1 MLPINFE
8 WVWDMSHYVFHGGL
22 WFALSVIGAGMT
34 FCLLKTVWDVSKG
47 KDGDS
52 GHH

>member
-34 FCLLKTVWDVSKG
+34 FVVLKTVADTFKG
-47 KDGDS
+47 DDS
-52 GHH
+52 GQHH